1 MLVIGQSVAN
11 CQPLEIAMKTCR
23 WSASLGLALLLA
35 VAPTAWAQQSP
46 PHLAYVYPAG
56 GQQGDSVRV
65 TIGGQYLN
73 DAAKVYVSGDGIRS
87 KVVACIKPLTQ
98 KQVNEL
104 RDKLQELRKKP
115 KDADTAKQIA
125 AIMAKLAA
133 FAARPSPVLAEKL
146 TVEIALASD
155 AEVGQRELR
164 VATGNGLSN
173 PLVFDVG
180 WLREVRKRES
190 RSGGELK
197 PGQRPRDLRT
207 PHAVPPE
214 PEMNVTLP
222 VMLNGQI
229 MQGGVDRYRFVAHR
243 GEQIVVI
250 VAARRLIPYLA
261 DAVPGWF
268 QAKVSIYDPQ
278 GNELA
283 CADHYRFHPDPVLYY
298 KISKNGQY
306 VLEIRDTLYRG
317 REDFVYRIAVG
328 ELPFVT
334 SIFPLGGRA
343 GTQVSVALQ
352 GWNLATR
359 KLTVDAEE
367 ERVGTIPVA
376 VRKGRLISN
385 DAPFAVD
392 TLPER
397 VETEPNNTPA
407 EAQRVTLPVIVNG
420 RIDPPG
426 DQDVFCFEGRA
437 GDAIVAEVDARKL
450 DSPLDSLLR
459 LTDATGKQLALNDD
473 FVEKETGLSTHH
485 ADSLLT
491 ATLPTDGLYYLHLND
506 AQQKGGAEYAYRLR
520 ISTPRPDFALRVVPS
535 SINVRAG
542 GSVPLNVYAIRKD
555 GFSGEIDLAMKDAPE
570 GFKLSGGRVPG
581 KQDQAKLT
589 LTAPNKA
596 SKEPVSLRIEGRAMI
611 EGREVVRPGVAAE
624 DMMQAFIYRHLV
636 PMKTMLV
643 AVAERRRPMPPV
655 KFLGKA
661 PVRLQAGGTAPLR
674 FSLPRGPMS
683 DRIGLALHDPP
694 AGISIQKTSA
704 TDEGVTL
711 LLGVS
716 GKVKLGLKGNLI
728 VDVSVERP
736 ANPTGGKPAKNRLTP
751 LGTLPAIPF
760 EIVDKL

>member
-1 MLVIGQSVAN
+1 
-11 CQPLEIAMKTCR
+11 MKTCR
-23 WSASLGLALLLA
+23 WSVGLGVALLLV
-35 VAPTAWAQQSP
+35 VAPTAWAQQNP

-56 GQQGDSVRV
+56 GRQGDSFRV

-73 DAAKVYVSGDGIRS
+73 DDAKVYVSGDGIRS
-87 KVVACIKPLTQ
+87 KVVACVKPLTQ

-125 AIMAKLAA
+125 AITAKLAA

-146 TVEIALASD
+146 MVEIVLAAD

-180 WLREVRKRES
+180 WLSEVRKRES
-190 RSGGELK
+190 ASGGELK

-229 MQGGVDRYRFVAHR
+229 MQGGVDRYRFMARR

-283 CADHYRFHPDPVLYY
+283 YSDHYRFQPDPVLHY
-298 KISKNGQY
+298 KIPKNGQY
-306 VLEIRDTLYRG
+306 VVEVRDTLYRG
-317 REDFVYRIAVG
+317 REDFVYRIGVG

-334 SIFPLGGRA
+334 SVFPLGGRV

-352 GWNLATR
+352 GWNLPTR
-359 KLTVDAEE
+359 KLTVDAKEE
-367 ERVGTIPVA
+367 PTGTIPVS
-376 VRKGRLISN
+376 VRKGKLISN
-385 DAPFAVD
+385 DVPFAVD
-392 TLPER
+392 TLPEH
-397 VETEPNNTPA
+397 VEQEPNNTPA
-407 EAQRVTLPVIVNG
+407 EAHRVALPVIVNG
-420 RIDPPG
+420 RIDPPS

-437 GDAIVAEVDARKL
+437 GEAIVAEVDARKL

-459 LTDATGKQLALNDD
+459 LTDAAGKQLALNDD

-485 ADSLLT
+485 ADSMLT
-491 ATLPTDGLYYLHLND
+491 ATLPADGLYYLHLRD
-506 AQQKGGAEYAYRLR
+506 AQQKGGPEYAYRLR
-520 ISTPRPDFALRVVPS
+520 ISAPRPDFALRVVPS

-555 GFSGEIDLAMKDAPE
+555 GFSGEIELTLKGAPD
-570 GFKLSGGRVPG
+570 GFKLSGGRVSA

-596 SKEPVSLRIEGRAMI
+596 FKEPVSLHVEGRAMI

-624 DMMQAFIYRHLV
+624 DMMQAFIYHHLV

-643 AVAERRRPMPPV
+643 AVAERRRAMPLV

-661 PVRLQAGGTAPLR
+661 PLRLPVGVTAPLR
-674 FSLPRGPMS
+674 FSLPRGPMRE
-683 DRIGLALHDPP
+683 RIGLALHDPP
-694 AGISIQKTSA
+694 AGIAIQKTSA
-704 TDEGVTL
+704 TDDGVTL
-711 LLGVS
+711 LLSVGE
-716 GKVKLGLKGNLI
+716 KVKPGQKGNLI
-728 VDVSVERP
+728 IDVSAERP
-736 ANPTGGKPAKNRLTP
+736 TNPAGGKAAKKQRVP

-760 EIVDKL
+760 EIVDKQ